1 MAHVHV
7 STWKN
12 KLTMQSLGIIQATST
27 PEQVNK
33 YWVNQTSPISCIA
46 SKHRD
51 LKTKPF
57 DNDGK
62 LLTLA
67 HEGIGL

>member
-1 MAHVHV
+1 
-7 STWKN
+7 
-12 KLTMQSLGIIQATST
+12 MQSLGIIQATST

-33 YWVNQTSPISCIA
+33 YRVNQTAPISCIA

-51 LKTKPF
+51 LKTKPLE
-57 DNDGK
+57 NDGN

-67 HEGIGL
+67 HEGMGL